1 MRDMSDRLYPLCF
14 VPVYKSYL
22 WGGQRIATRFHRAG
36 APSVC
41 AESWELSAHPDG
53 MSVATNGPLAGL
65 SLEALTQRFGAAL
78 IGSRAPNPHRFPL
91 LMKLIDA
98 RQNLSVQVHPSD
110 ATAERVR
117 GEAKTE
123 MWMVLDREPGSAL
136 YAGLKPGT
144 TADSFRKSL
153 SDGKAADCLLRL
165 DAHPGDALFIPG
177 GTVHAIG
184 AGNLIYEVQ
193 QTSNTTYRL
202 FDWGRLDAQGNPR
215 PLQIEEGFLVID
227 FSLPAPRMI
236 HPQTPPADGR
246 NHRSRILACR
256 YFDLHRS
263 TLRQAA
269 TIPLGGST
277 FHALF
282 IESGSV
288 AVSANDVTV
297 LLDAGG
303 SCLIPAEADAFF
315 LHPLESAGTTILT
328 TTLPV
333 P

>member
-1 MRDMSDRLYPLCF
+1 MSDRLYPLCF
-14 VPVYKSYL
+14 GPVYKSYL
-22 WGGQRIATRFHRAG
+22 WGGQQIASRFRRA
-36 APSVC
+36 ATPSVC

-53 MSVATNGPLAGL
+53 MSVATNGPLVGL
-65 SLEALTQRFGAAL
+65 SLEALAQRFGGAL
-78 IGSRAPNPHRFPL
+78 TGSRAPDPRRFPL

-110 ATAERVR
+110 ATAARVR

-123 MWMVLDREPGSAL
+123 MWLVLGRETGSAI
-136 YAGLKPGT
+136 YAGMKPGT

-153 SDGKAADCLLRL
+153 TDGTAADCLFRL
-165 DAHPGDALFIPG
+165 DTHPGDALFIPG

-202 FDWGRLDAQGNPR
+202 YDWDRVDAQGNPR
-215 PLQIEEGFLVID
+215 PLQIEEGFQVID

-246 NHRSRILACR
+246 NHRSRIVACP

-263 TLRQAA
+263 TLRQSA
-269 TIPLGGST
+269 TIPLDGST

-282 IESGSV
+282 TESGSV
-288 AVSANDVTV
+288 AVSANGVTV

-303 SCLIPAEADAFF
+303 SCLIPAGAGAFF
-315 LHPLESAGTTILT
+315 LQPLASAGTTILT